1 VAEPA
6 PPAGVAKRN
15 EWNSEKRWRVDEE
28 PDHISTTKARA
39 GTTPHM
45 TRYVLGWGL
54 ALVVAIF
61 LILLFVWR

>member
-1 VAEPA
+1 MK
-6 PPAGVAKRN
+6 AGVAALQRM
-15 EWNSEKRWRVDEE
+15 ELEREKMDQE

-54 ALVVAIF
+54 GLVIVIF

>member
-1 VAEPA
+1 MEPER
-6 PPAGVAKRN
+6 AKM
-15 EWNSEKRWRVDEE
+15 DQE
-28 PDHISTTKARA
+28 PEHITTTKARA

-54 ALVVAIF
+54 GLVIFIF